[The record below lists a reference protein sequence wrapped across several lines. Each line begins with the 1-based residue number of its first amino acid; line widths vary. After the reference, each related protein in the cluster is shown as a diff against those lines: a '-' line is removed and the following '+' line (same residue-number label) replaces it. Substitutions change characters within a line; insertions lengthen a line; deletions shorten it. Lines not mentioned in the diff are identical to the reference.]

1 MNLTYLIVSLVIG
14 LISFYLT
21 NYGSKINNKQLVYG
35 GFIAIIVSI
44 VAVLYFSFASR
55 AEERTN
61 YPGWSETTLSAA
73 VPSTTDLWTAT
84 SIGSNKKPSYLGPS
98 LTNNVETSQ
107 KDLVAAWI
115 ESKVDT
121 GTPSSFTSQR
131 DDAIASILV
140 RDAKGDDR
148 ELPIMDFFQKIH
160 EDMVLG
166 YLRAQDYT
174 MEKVIDSTVAAATSL
189 AAKETEL
196 KGLINAENLARVAAE
211 ATNLAALDVK
221 LARKI
226 EKDVNLHVRFLDH
239 GWMEIDWMKQVKAN
253 GPEPGAMIQLRPG

>member
-1 MNLTYLIVSLVIG
+1 MNLYLIISLVIG
-14 LISFYLT
+14 LVYFYLT
-21 NYGSKINNKQLVYG
+21 NYGSKINNNQLFYG
-35 GFIAIIVSI
+35 GFIAIIASI
-44 VAVLYFSFASR
+44 VASLYFGFASR
-55 AEERTN
+55 TEERTN
-61 YPGWSETTLSAA
+61 YPGWLQTTLDAA
-73 VPSTTDLWTAT
+73 VPSTADLWTAT
-84 SIGSNKKPSYLGPS
+84 STGSNKKPSYLGPS
-98 LTNNVETSQ
+98 STNNVETSQ

-131 DDAIASILV
+131 DDAITSILV

-174 MEKVIDSTVAAATSL
+174 IEKVAESTVAAASSL
-189 AAKETEL
+189 LVVKEDLKALIQTEQQD
-196 KGLINAENLARVAAE
+196 RVAADT
-211 ATNLAALDVK
+211 ANRAAVDVK

-226 EKDVNLHVRFLDH
+226 EKDANLYVRFLGH
-239 GWMEIDWMKQVKAN
+239 GSMDVDWMKQVKAN
-253 GPEPGAMIQLRPG
+253 GPEPGTMIQLRPG